1 MMGLKLNQPI
11 ATSRIKGFA
20 ENIQDIV
27 DGFFIEPGNVELLV
41 QPLTRLLIKYKLQK
55 QKEKAIQKFANN
67 ELFEEDVNGRSN
79 FLGVNFF
86 NVLCVFWL
94 SIIYRNFSMYQ
105 SIYQKR

>member
-1 MMGLKLNQPI
+1 MIILKLNQLI
-11 ATSRIKGFA
+11 AALQMKGLT
-20 ENIQDIV
+20 ENIQEVIN
-27 DGFFIEPGNVELLV
+27 GYSIESEKRELLV
-41 QPLTRLLIKYKLQK
+41 QPLAQPLIKYKLRK

-67 ELFEEDVNGRSN
+67 ELFAEDVNGRSN